1 LSRSALDALQ
11 ALHQKLPDSAA
22 RTALKTLLD
31 HQLAAPKAG
40 AEKT

>member
-31 HQLAAPKAG
+31 HQLVPPKRG
-40 AEKT
+40 TEET